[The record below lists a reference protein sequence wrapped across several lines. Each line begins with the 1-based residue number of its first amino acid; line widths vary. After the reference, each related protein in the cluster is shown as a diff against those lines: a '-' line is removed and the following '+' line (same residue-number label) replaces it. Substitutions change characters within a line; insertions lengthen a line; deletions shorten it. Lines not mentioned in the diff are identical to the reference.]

1 MEVCKHPQWIAASQ
15 VHFDFFEIVLSQ
27 MILQVIS
34 IIFLRYVG
42 ILFKVMLHFWYCVW
56 LLNFDF

>member
-15 VHFDFFEIVLSQ
+15 VNFDFFEIVLSQ

-34 IIFLRYVG
+34 IFILRYVG
-42 ILFKVMLHFWYCVW
+42 ILFKVMLHFRYCV
-56 LLNFDF
+56 